1 MKKYTVKDF
10 LDGKVSIRCKN
21 NKQKKAV
28 LKVCKENGIDWIDGK
43 PIDLFDFIPPSPVLT
58 IGFFGDGR
66 LSHGDGNHHGIN
78 VVDFYDIDISY
89 APCYQITI
97 DCDGNT
103 TTAKMLVNG
112 KEVKTTTAKRSPAD
126 KANWRIGA
134 QTAFDRLWKRQ
145 EKPEKEKK
153 YGGFKVG
160 DRVVEKFGNL
170 HGRVVCFGK
179 GIDEE
184 DIVGVELYNELP
196 SGHKCMALSLD
207 SKPHAKDRH
216 GLWFCPDGLCHEQPT
231 KPEVREV
238 KRKAKAGEYIKF
250 IKPYGGIVKPGDIV
264 KVNFVYES
272 GSLTVRERDLP
283 HKSGCEVDEHF
294 NWYVPLCAYVVLEGY
309 KPGRDA

>member
-10 LDGKVSIRCKN
+10 LAGKVAVKCVTDW
-21 NKQKKAV
+21 QKETLLKA
-28 LKVCKENGIDWIDGK
+28 CKE
-43 PIDLFDFIPPSPVLT
+43 
-58 IGFFGDGR
+58 
-66 LSHGDGNHHGIN
+66 HGIFWLN
-78 VVDFYDIDISY
+78 GTPVDELFPKYDVLSINPSMGKYSLGQGDSKPPFNEDIVDFHELSFPSHRTIV
-89 APCYQITI
+89 ITS
-97 DCDGNT
+97 DGDTTTAKMFVNGKEVNT
-103 TTAKMLVNG
+103 TTAKRN
-112 KEVKTTTAKRSPAD
+112 PAD

-184 DIVGVELYNELP
+184 DLVGVELDNELP

-238 KRKAKAGEYIKF
+238 KRHAKVGE
-250 IKPYGGIVKPGDIV
+250 
-264 KVNFVYES
+264 
-272 GSLTVRERDLP
+272 
-283 HKSGCEVDEHF
+283 
-294 NWYVPLCAYVVLEGY
+294 
-309 KPGRDA
+309 